1 MQSHNAE
8 EAWHQS
14 SHLVMASILREEF
27 NGFTGWGGAESQGV
41 QHIPTFKQQLTAGE
55 KQNC

>member
-8 EAWHQS
+8 QWHQS

-27 NGFTGWGGAESQGV
+27 NGFTGWGSTESQGV
-41 QHIPTFKQQLTAGE
+41 QNIPTFKQQLAAEE
-55 KQNC
+55 KQKC